1 MVDNLISHPLT
12 ALRLRLGWTLA
23 DTAAVVRQRS
33 GLNMACRRE
42 KVWRWEH
49 GVTPELPAQYALA
62 DALGVDPD
70 EVDAHPWPGWLLLA
84 GPAEPVDGPWVAQTT
99 RDVLASV
106 AESAPVDRRGF
117 LLLSATGL
125 ALNWSAAE
133 AARLPDLDGARVTGE
148 AVDHLQARVEELWR
162 LDDALGG
169 DRCLEAGAA
178 DLRLVERLIR
188 HARYSAEVGQRLYS
202 LAAAMARFCGWA
214 AFDAGREAAAQRYWH
229 AGLRAAAAAG
239 DVDQGVYL
247 LSNLALQAAYA
258 GDGPAAVALLDVA
271 RRHVDPAARTVLAM
285 VDCWAARGHAAAGDA
300 EAAASVLN
308 RADDRW
314 DRRRPEDD
322 PGWVY
327 WMPRPSLT
335 AEAGTALLDIGD
347 LGAAERSL
355 TAGLSG
361 LDGDSARDRN
371 LYLVRLAHVRLRT
384 GRLDEA
390 TSTAREA
397 VTAAAGVDSTRV
409 RRQVRQLLDR
419 LPADEPTTAELREYA
434 RSML

>member
-1 MVDNLISHPLT
+1 VVDDLISHPLT
-12 ALRLRLGWTLA
+12 SARLRQGWTLA
-23 DTAAVVRQRS
+23 DTAAVVQQRS
-33 GLNMACRRE
+33 GVNMACRRE

-49 GVTPELPAQYALA
+49 GVTPEPAAQHALA
-62 DALGVDPD
+62 GALGLEPD
-70 EVDAHPWPGWLLLA
+70 VVEMHPWPRWLLLV
-84 GPAEPVDGPWVAQTT
+84 GPAEPVGGPWVAQTT
-99 RDVLASV
+99 RDVLTSV

-125 ALNWSAAE
+125 ARNWSSAE
-133 AARLPDLDGARVTGE
+133 AARLPDLDEARVSGE

-188 HARYSAEVGQRLYS
+188 RAGYSAEVGPRLYS

-258 GDGPAAVALLDVA
+258 GDGLEAVALLDVA

-285 VDCWAARGHAAAGDA
+285 VDCWAVRGLAAAGNA
-300 EAAASVLN
+300 KAAASTLN

-322 PGWVY
+322 PDWVY
-327 WMPRPSLT
+327 WMPQPSLT

-347 LGAAERSL
+347 VDAAERSL
-355 TAGLSG
+355 TAGLST
-361 LDGDSARDRN
+361 LDGDAVRDRN
-371 LYLVRLAHVRLRT
+371 LYLVRLAEVRLRT

-390 TSTAREA
+390 TATAREA
-397 VTAAAGVDSTRV
+397 VTAAAELDSTRV
-409 RRQVRQLLDR
+409 RRQVGHLLDQ
-419 LPADEPTTAELREYA
+419 LPAAEPRTAELCEYA
-434 RSML
+434 RSVL